1 MDLCVVSRLCSQGRA
16 SYSWERSSASPVMN
30 GLRPN
35 RSEHSEH
42 LHEFIP
48 GVTSYFVP

>member
-1 MDLCVVSRLCSQGRA
+1 MLLVVFAHKEELA
-16 SYSWERSSASPVMN
+16 TVWERSSASPVMN